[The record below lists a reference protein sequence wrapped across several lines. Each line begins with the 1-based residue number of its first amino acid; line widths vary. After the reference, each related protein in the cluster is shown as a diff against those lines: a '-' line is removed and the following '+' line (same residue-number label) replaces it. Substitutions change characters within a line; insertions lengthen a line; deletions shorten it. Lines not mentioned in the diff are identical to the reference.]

1 MAGMTPDEG
10 GMFSSNTTNAAFK
23 KSLNKVYTWYTGGFI
38 AFVIVLAIAEQ
49 MGLSRAMIG
58 YIFLGATVLL
68 YAGIGV
74 MSRTNDA
81 AEYYVAGRRV
91 PAIYNGMATGAD
103 WMSAASFIGMA
114 GTLYLTGYSGLAFI
128 MGWTGGYCLVAL
140 FLAPYL
146 RKFGQFTIPDFLGAR
161 YDGNLPRLLGIIAA
175 ILCSFVYVVAQIYG
189 VGLITTRLSGVPFE
203 IGIFLGLAGILVCS
217 FLGGMRAVTWT
228 QVAQYIIL
236 IIAYLIPVVWLSVK
250 QTGVPIPQAIYGYQ
264 LEKVTAKEAQ
274 LIKDPKELEVRAIFK
289 QRADAADA
297 KLKNVPAAMAA
308 DKAAAEKTLA
318 DLKASNGSKAAIDA
332 ATRAVSALPA
342 TEAAARAQYTAD
354 RNANNARTAPLAG
367 MPRHATQFAGDPNGD
382 DKAKAAFDTSRR
394 NFLALIFCLMVGTAA
409 LPHIL
414 MRYYTTP
421 SVKQARESVT
431 WSLFFIFLLY
441 FTAPALAVLVKYEV
455 FNVLVGTPF
464 DKLPAW
470 IAQWS
475 TVDPALLSVVDV
487 NKDGILQLGEMRI
500 GGDIIVLAT
509 PEIGGLPYVISGM
522 VAAGGLAAALSTADG
537 LLLTIANALSHDLYY
552 KMINPNAPTA
562 RRVMISKVLLLVV
575 ALAAAY
581 VAAQKPA
588 DILFLVSAAFSFAAA
603 AFFPALTLGIF
614 WKRANQWGAVVG
626 MIGGLG
632 VTFYYMV
639 TTQPWLRSVFGVTSP
654 IELWYGILPISAGVF
669 GVPLGFA
676 LIIVVSLLTPAPR
689 KDIQDLVDHVRYP
702 TIRA

>member
-236 IIAYLIPVVWLSVK
+236 IIAYMIPVVWLSVK

-614 WKRANQWGAVVG
+614 WKRANQWGAVAG